1 MTTSATLVSATEDLK
16 NLQEKKIKN
25 VYKNVFNNV
34 EFYRNFY
41 VENGLNEESVIDME
55 SFTKIPFF
63 VKSFF
68 RENYPY
74 GLLAVPMKDVVRLHA
89 SSGTSGFP
97 TIVAYTKNDI
107 ENWANIIAQSL
118 RGIGVNENSIVQ
130 NSFGYGLFTGGLGI
144 HYGVEQVG
152 ATIIPTSTGNTEKQV
167 LLMKDL
173 RADVITATPSYLLHI
188 YDYLKKE
195 NIPIESLALTKAL
208 VGAEPWTEE
217 MRKDIEEKLQIK
229 AYDIYGLSEATGPGV
244 AVECEYQDGLHI
256 YEESFY
262 AEIINPET
270 GEVLPYGESGELVL
284 TSLDKEALPILRYRT
299 GDITS
304 FINEPCK
311 CGSHFIRMKKPTGRV
326 DDMLII
332 KGVNV
337 FPSQIESVLLASGI
351 ANPHYQIIVDRINN
365 NDILTVRVEVDE
377 KYNQT
382 VFIEKLKAKLYSVL
396 GIRFKIEFLAPLS
409 LQRSEGK
416 SKRLIDRRKKGEV

>member
-1 MTTSATLVSATEDLK
+1 MTTDTTIDNASEDLK
-16 NLQEKKIKN
+16 NLQERKIKN

-41 VENGLNEESVIDME
+41 VKNGLNEDSMTDME
-55 SFTKIPFF
+55 AFTKIPFF

-68 RENYPY
+68 KENYPY
-74 GLLAVPMKDVVRLHA
+74 GLLAVPMKDITRLHA

-107 ENWANIIAQSL
+107 ESWSNIIAQAFK
-118 RGIGVNENSIVQ
+118 GIGVDENSIVQ
-130 NSFGYGLFTGGLGI
+130 NSFGYGLFTGGMGI

-152 ATIIPTSTGNTEKQV
+152 ATVIPASTGNTEKQV

-173 RADVITATPSYLLHI
+173 GADVITATPSYLLHI
-188 YDYLKKE
+188 YDYLIKE
-195 NIPIESLALTKAL
+195 NIPLESLSLRKAL

-217 MRKDIEEKLQIK
+217 MRKEIEEKLQIK

-256 YEESFY
+256 FEESFY

-270 GEVLPYGESGELVL
+270 GEVLPYGEEGELVL
-284 TSLDKEALPILRYRT
+284 TSLDKEALPIIRYRT

-304 FINEPCK
+304 LMNEPCQ
-311 CGSHFIRMKKPTGRV
+311 CGNHFIRMKKPTGRV

-351 ANPHYQIIVDRINN
+351 ANPHYQVIVDRIDN
-365 NDILTVRVEVDE
+365 NDTLTVRVEVEE
-377 KYNQT
+377 KYNQS

-396 GIRFKIEFLAPLS
+396 GIRFKIEFLPPLTIE
-409 LQRSEGK
+409 RSEGK
-416 SKRLIDRRKKGEV
+416 AKRLIDRRKKG

>member
-1 MTTSATLVSATEDLK
+1 MTTDTTIDNASEDLK
-16 NLQEKKIKN
+16 NLQERKIKN

-41 VENGLNEESVIDME
+41 VKNGLNEDSMTDME
-55 SFTKIPFF
+55 AFTKIPFF

-68 RENYPY
+68 KENYPY
-74 GLLAVPMKDVVRLHA
+74 GLLAVPMKDITRLHA

-107 ENWANIIAQSL
+107 ESWSNIIAQAFK
-118 RGIGVNENSIVQ
+118 GIGVDENSIVQ
-130 NSFGYGLFTGGLGI
+130 NSFGYGLFTGGMGI

-152 ATIIPTSTGNTEKQV
+152 ATVIPASTGNTEKQV

-173 RADVITATPSYLLHI
+173 GADVITATPSYLLHI
-188 YDYLKKE
+188 YDYLIKE
-195 NIPIESLALTKAL
+195 NIPLESLSLTKAL

-217 MRKDIEEKLQIK
+217 MRKEIEEKLQIK

-256 YEESFY
+256 FEESFY
-262 AEIINPET
+262 AEIINPKT
-270 GEVLPYGESGELVL
+270 GEVLPYGEEGELVL
-284 TSLDKEALPILRYRT
+284 TSLDKEALPIIRYRT

-304 FINEPCK
+304 LINEPCQ
-311 CGSHFIRMKKPTGRV
+311 CGNHFIRMKKPTGRV

-351 ANPHYQIIVDRINN
+351 ANPHYQVIVDRIDN
-365 NDILTVRVEVDE
+365 NDTLTVRVEVDE
-377 KYNQT
+377 KYNEN

-396 GIRFKIEFLAPLS
+396 GIRFKIEFLPPLTIE
-409 LQRSEGK
+409 RSEGK
-416 SKRLIDRRKKGEV
+416 AKRLIDRRKKG